1 MINEADESAPRKLGE
16 YTLITDGNT
25 YNGASVSCESSRGT
39 SQTHTCRHLPPSL
52 CVAPHLFAYN
62 GASASCAS
70 LRAHHRHT
78 PDRDF
83 SISSM
88 DAPIR
93 RVNSR
98 SRTAAHTLVMGGAMS
113 NDARAM
119 VSSSPSSPCSTGSK
133 CTAKRLAG
141 RAALSP
147 SSCKASKSVQ
157 QRPTRLSLQSSSF
170 GDGLKIRRKSLE
182 IHQKLF

>member
-25 YNGASVSCESSRGT
+25 YNDASVSCEWSRGT
-39 SQTHTCRHLPPSL
+39 SQTHTCPHLPPSL

-62 GASASCAS
+62 GASASCGS

-83 SISSM
+83 SISPM

-133 CTAKRLAG
+133 YRARSCTHSAHAVASFADWSRCLAF
-141 RAALSP
+141 P
-147 SSCKASKSVQ
+147 F
-157 QRPTRLSLQSSSF
+157 SSS
-170 GDGLKIRRKSLE
+170 GGPDAPRGVAPPRAQLNA
-182 IHQKLF
+182 